1 MILLPPAATK
11 HVHTFCFVLHGVN
24 IVHMYIRRAANE
36 TLYPALADTL
46 SHLSSLRVL
55 YATCLHITFVQ
66 LPQVSSRLSI
76 ICDSV
81 MSCRD

>member
-1 MILLPPAATK
+1 MFTLSASSLTI
-11 HVHTFCFVLHGVN
+11 VN
-24 IVHMYIRRAANE
+24 IVHVYNRRAANE

-55 YATCLHITFVQ
+55 YATCLHISCVQ
-66 LPQVSSRLSI
+66 LPQVSSRLTIMS
-76 ICDSV
+76 DSV